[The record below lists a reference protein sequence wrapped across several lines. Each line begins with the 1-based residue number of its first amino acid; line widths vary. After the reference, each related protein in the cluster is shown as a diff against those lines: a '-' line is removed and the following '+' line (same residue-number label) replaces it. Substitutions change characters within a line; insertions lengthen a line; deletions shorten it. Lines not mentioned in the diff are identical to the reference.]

1 MGKAVDSLRI
11 LTTGNDPNKV
21 ALVGIPSS
29 LASLVR
35 LMAPDKPN
43 VRAWEVTTALLQTCE
58 VLSRQPATELVERA
72 NLPGETLWPCWYKRD
87 DAYPAMGLHLSTEA
101 CSGTHHLL
109 LTWEA

>member
-43 VRAWEVTTALLQTCE
+43 VRALARIYADIVCG
-58 VLSRQPATELVERA
+58 S
-72 NLPGETLWPCWYKRD
+72 
-87 DAYPAMGLHLSTEA
+87 
-101 CSGTHHLL
+101 
-109 LTWEA
+109 

>member
-35 LMAPDKPN
+35 LMDPDKPN
-43 VRAWEVTTALLQTCE
+43 VRAQAHC
-58 VLSRQPATELVERA
+58 SPAKICS
-72 NLPGETLWPCWYKRD
+72 PPFCQCWY
-87 DAYPAMGLHLSTEA
+87 LSPV
-101 CSGTHHLL
+101 GPY
-109 LTWEA
+109 